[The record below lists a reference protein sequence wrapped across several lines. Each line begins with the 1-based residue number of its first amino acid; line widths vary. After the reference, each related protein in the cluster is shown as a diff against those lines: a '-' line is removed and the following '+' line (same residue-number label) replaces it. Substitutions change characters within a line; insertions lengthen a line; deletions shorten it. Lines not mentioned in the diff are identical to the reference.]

1 MTKNSFQTGKVM
13 LVSFAHLMHD
23 IYSSF
28 LAPLLPL
35 LIDKFSLSYS
45 GAGALS
51 LLQRL
56 PVLINPIVG
65 IMADKIAMRY
75 LVIISPAITATAMS
89 LLGWSP
95 TLTVVIILLLVMGV
109 SSALFHVPTPVMIRK
124 ISGDKVGKG
133 MSFYMFGGEMART
146 LGPLVVL
153 GAVSLWGMEGMWRLI
168 PFGLAAS
175 VLLWFRLHKVHI
187 SDDFQKKQAESGL
200 KKLFIKHWP
209 LFVVLIGITF
219 FRAIMRASLT
229 TFLPTYMEDIGRG
242 WEIGGV
248 YLSVLELAGAVGT
261 LFWGTVSDK
270 MGRRLSLL
278 IIAAVSPVLMFLFV
292 DSTGWMSF
300 VILIFLGFFLLG
312 TTPILLALVQDR
324 SSERPAFMNAMF
336 MTISF
341 GTGAVAV
348 VLAGGIADI
357 TGMKEAFRI
366 SSYIAVGA
374 IPFVLM
380 IRRKRS

>member
-1 MTKNSFQTGKVM
+1 MAKNGFQTGRVV
-13 LVSFAHLMHD
+13 LVSFAHMMHD
-23 IYSSF
+23 IYSAF

-56 PVLINPIVG
+56 PVLFNPFIGV
-65 IMADKIAMRY
+65 MADRLAMRY
-75 LVIISPAITATAMS
+75 LIIIAPAVTATTMS
-89 LLGWSP
+89 LVGLAPS
-95 TLTVVIILLLVMGV
+95 LTVVIILLLVMGI
-109 SSALFHVPTPVMIRK
+109 SSALFHVPTPVMVRK
-124 ISGDKVGKG
+124 ISGNKVGKG

-153 GAVSLWGMEGMWRLI
+153 GAVSLWGMEGTWRLI
-168 PFGLAAS
+168 PFGIAAS
-175 VLLWFRLHKVHI
+175 VLLWFKLHNIHI
-187 SDDFQKKQAESGL
+187 SEDLRKKKMESG
-200 KKLFIKHWP
+200 IKRIFVEHWP

-242 WEIGGV
+242 WEIGGI

-278 IIAAVSPVLMFLFV
+278 IIAAVSPVLMYLFV
-292 DSTGWMSF
+292 DASGWASLI
-300 VILIFLGFFLLG
+300 ILVMLGFFLLG

-324 SSERPAFMNAMF
+324 SRERPAFMNAMF

-341 GTGAVAV
+341 GTGAIAV

-357 TGMKEAFRI
+357 TGIREAFRI

-374 IPFVLM
+374 VPFVLM
-380 IRRKRS
+380 IRKR

>member
-1 MTKNSFQTGKVM
+1 MAKNGFQTGRVV
-13 LVSFAHLMHD
+13 LVSFAHMMHD
-23 IYSSF
+23 IYSAF

-45 GAGALS
+45 GAAALS

-56 PVLINPIVG
+56 PVLFNPVIGV
-65 IMADKIAMRY
+65 MADRLAMRY
-75 LVIISPAITATAMS
+75 LIIIAPAVTATTMS
-89 LLGWSP
+89 LVGLAPS
-95 TLTVVIILLLVMGV
+95 LTVVIVLLLVMGI
-109 SSALFHVPTPVMIRK
+109 SSALFHVPTPVMVRK

-153 GAVSLWGMEGMWRLI
+153 GAVSLWGMEGTWRLI
-168 PFGLAAS
+168 PFGIAAS
-175 VLLWFRLHKVHI
+175 VLLWFKLHNIHI
-187 SDDFQKKQAESGL
+187 SEDLRKKKMESG
-200 KKLFIKHWP
+200 IKRIFVEHWP

-242 WEIGGV
+242 WEIGGI

-278 IIAAVSPVLMFLFV
+278 IIAAVSPVLMYLFV
-292 DSTGWMSF
+292 DASGWASLI
-300 VILIFLGFFLLG
+300 ILVMLGFFLLG

-324 SSERPAFMNAMF
+324 SRERPAFMNAMF

-341 GTGAVAV
+341 GTGAIAV

-357 TGMKEAFRI
+357 TGIREAFRI

-374 IPFVLM
+374 VPFVLM
-380 IRRKRS
+380 IRKR

>member
-1 MTKNSFQTGKVM
+1 
-13 LVSFAHLMHD
+13 
-23 IYSSF
+23 
-28 LAPLLPL
+28 
-35 LIDKFSLSYS
+35 
-45 GAGALS
+45 
-51 LLQRL
+51 
-56 PVLINPIVG
+56 
-65 IMADKIAMRY
+65 
-75 LVIISPAITATAMS
+75 
-89 LLGWSP
+89 
-95 TLTVVIILLLVMGV
+95 
-109 SSALFHVPTPVMIRK
+109 
-124 ISGDKVGKG
+124 

-153 GAVSLWGMEGMWRLI
+153 GAVSLWGMEGTWRLI
-168 PFGLAAS
+168 PFGIAAS
-175 VLLWFRLHKVHI
+175 VLLWFKLHNIHI
-187 SDDFQKKQAESGL
+187 SEDLRKKKMESG
-200 KKLFIKHWP
+200 IKRIFVEHWP

-242 WEIGGV
+242 WEIGGI

-278 IIAAVSPVLMFLFV
+278 IIAAVSPVLMYLFV
-292 DSTGWMSF
+292 DASGWASLI
-300 VILIFLGFFLLG
+300 ILVMLGFFLLG

-324 SSERPAFMNAMF
+324 SRERPAFMNAMF

-341 GTGAVAV
+341 GTGAIAV

-357 TGMKEAFRI
+357 TGIREAFRI

-374 IPFVLM
+374 VPFVLM
-380 IRRKRS
+380 IRKR

>member
-1 MTKNSFQTGKVM
+1 MAKNGFQTGKVV
-13 LVSFAHLMHD
+13 LVSFAHMMHD
-23 IYSSF
+23 IYSAF

-56 PVLINPIVG
+56 PVLFNPVIGV
-65 IMADKIAMRY
+65 MADRLAMRY
-75 LVIISPAITATAMS
+75 LIIIAPAVTATTMS
-89 LLGWSP
+89 LVGLAPS
-95 TLTVVIILLLVMGV
+95 LTVVIVLLLVMGV
-109 SSALFHVPTPVMIRK
+109 SSALFHVPTPVMVRK
-124 ISGDKVGKG
+124 ISGYKVGKG

-153 GAVSLWGMEGMWRLI
+153 GAVSLWGMEGTWRLI
-168 PFGLAAS
+168 PFGIAAS
-175 VLLWFRLHKVHI
+175 VLLWFKLHKVHI
-187 SDDFQKKQAESGL
+187 SEDLRKKKLESGI
-200 KKLFIKHWP
+200 KRIFIEHWP

-270 MGRRLSLL
+270 IGRRLSLL
-278 IIAAVSPVLMFLFV
+278 VIAAVSPVLMYLFV
-292 DSTGWMSF
+292 DASGWVSLI
-300 VILIFLGFFLLG
+300 ILVMLGFFLLG

-324 SSERPAFMNAMF
+324 SKERPAFMNAMF

-341 GTGAVAV
+341 GTGAIAV
-348 VLAGGIADI
+348 LLAGGIADI
-357 TGMKEAFRI
+357 TGIREAFRI

-374 IPFVLM
+374 VPFVLM
-380 IRRKRS
+380 IRKR

>member
-1 MTKNSFQTGKVM
+1 MAKNGFQTGKVM
-13 LVSFAHLMHD
+13 LVSFGHLMHD
-23 IYSSF
+23 IYSAF

-56 PVLINPIVG
+56 PVLFNPVIGV
-65 IMADKIAMRY
+65 MADRLAMRY
-75 LVIISPAITATAMS
+75 LIIIAPAVTATTMS
-89 LLGWSP
+89 LVGLAPS
-95 TLTVVIILLLVMGV
+95 LTVVIVLLLVMGI
-109 SSALFHVPTPVMIRK
+109 SSALFHVPTPVMVRK

-153 GAVSLWGMEGMWRLI
+153 GAVSLWGMEGTWRLI
-168 PFGLAAS
+168 PFGIAAS
-175 VLLWFRLHKVHI
+175 VLLWFKLHNVHI
-187 SDDFQKKQAESGL
+187 SEDLRKKKLESGI
-200 KKLFIKHWP
+200 KRIFIEHWP

-278 IIAAVSPVLMFLFV
+278 IIAAVSPVLMYLFV
-292 DSTGWMSF
+292 DASGWVSLI
-300 VILIFLGFFLLG
+300 ILVLLGFFLLG

-324 SSERPAFMNAMF
+324 SKERPAFMNAMF

-341 GTGAVAV
+341 GTGAIAV
-348 VLAGGIADI
+348 LLAGGIADI
-357 TGMKEAFRI
+357 TGIREAFRI

-374 IPFVLM
+374 VPFVLM
-380 IRRKRS
+380 IRKR